1 MNNDIRYLNNG
12 KISQTY
18 PIHSTKIKNSKIK
31 VTNGKIFSEEL
42 TVAFKEDNYQKL
54 NPNNKEETNFTTWV
68 MNILNP
74 LNHIPIV
81 STINKIANKKSK
93 SLDIAQ
99 AAIGGAIY
107 GGGPIGLVK
116 GIGGWIVNK
125 LIPQNKFASNS
136 KVIEDKST
144 KSDTIEENKKTI
156 ENITD
161 NQNSLKSSKLRPNQ
175 LKENINTS
183 KILLLEQTEPTK
195 NNLFNYLSKEE
206 IPKKNLIDTNA

>member
-1 MNNDIRYLNNG
+1 MNNNTRYLNNG
-12 KISQTY
+12 KTSQTY

-31 VTNGKIFSEEL
+31 VTNGKVFSEEL
-42 TVAFKEDNYQKL
+42 TVAFKENNDKKL
-54 NPNNKEETNFTTWV
+54 TPNNKEEVNFTTWV

-81 STINKIANKKSK
+81 STINKMANKTHK

-107 GGGPIGLVK
+107 GGGPIGLAK
-116 GIGGWIVNK
+116 GIGGWILNK
-125 LIPQNKFASNS
+125 LIPQNKVASNT
-136 KVIEDKST
+136 KIIEDKST
-144 KSDTIEENKKTI
+144 KSDTIEENKKPI

-161 NQNSLKSSKLRPNQ
+161 NQNSFESSKLKPNH

-183 KILLLEQTEPTK
+183 KILFLEETKLTK
-195 NNLFNYLSKEE
+195 NNLLNYLSKEE